1 MSEEELIDYAAP
13 TLAGLKTGSLFTS
26 RHTSDEEI
34 RQDVRRLNRMLSLK
48 GLVLVPMSKKN
59 GRVLLYL
66 YRKSRLDRDLLDAE
80 AVKILRERGYRRI
93 TPGACVAE
101 LICRLRREGAF
112 PHEIGLFLGYP
123 PDDVRGFMDHR
134 DVGCKCVGTWK
145 VYGDAAAAQKVFAR
159 YRRCTEIYGRCY
171 SRGRSVE
178 QMIVAG

>member
-1 MSEEELIDYAAP
+1 M
-13 TLAGLKTGSLFTS
+13 
-26 RHTSDEEI
+26 
-34 RQDVRRLNRMLSLK
+34 
-48 GLVLVPMSKKN
+48 
-59 GRVLLYL
+59 
-66 YRKSRLDRDLLDAE
+66 
-80 AVKILRERGYRRI
+80 
-93 TPGACVAE
+93 AE

-145 VYGDAAAAQKVFAR
+145 VYGDAAAAQKAFAR

-171 SRGRSVE
+171 SRGRSME

>member
-34 RQDVRRLNRMLSLK
+34 RQDVRRLNRMLFPK
-48 GLVLVPMSKKN
+48 GLVLVPM
-59 GRVLLYL
+59 LLYL
-66 YRKSRLDRDLLDAE
+66 YRKSRLDRDLLDEE
-80 AVKILRERGYRRI
+80 AVNILQERGYRRI
-93 TPGACVAE
+93 TPEACVAE

-145 VYGDAAAAQKVFAR
+145 VYGDAAAAQKAFAR
-159 YRRCTEIYGRCY
+159 YRWTEIYGRCY
-171 SRGRSVE
+171 SRGRSME